1 VTAVVALAA
10 LAAGAVLG
18 FLAGRRTTTRA
29 PDATRPL
36 AEAAIEVRDRLTA
49 ASLTARLDAG
59 LAAAGWRLIDP
70 TGSRFDPAAHDAVD
84 RDTTIDPTRNGIVAA
99 AERVGWADPSG
110 AVVRRPE
117 VVVYRYA
124 AGGPS

>member
-1 VTAVVALAA
+1 VTAVAALAA

-18 FLAGRRTTTRA
+18 FLAGRRTTTRAPDAARA

-84 RDTTIDPTRNGIVAA
+84 RDTTIDPTRNCECGTGGSGGLLPGFDAGA
-99 AERVGWADPSG
+99 WA
-110 AVVRRPE
+110 
-117 VVVYRYA
+117 
-124 AGGPS
+124 